1 MVSILLRQLC
11 SNSKNTLKLSSSQW
25 IYRSF
30 SSASASSTSS
40 SLSVKIKNR
49 IDEKRQQSL
58 LGGGLKRI
66 EQQHKKVIFCDFTT
80 TKKIDF

>member
-30 SSASASSTSS
+30 SSASASTSS
-40 SLSVKIKNR
+40 SLSAKIKNR

-80 TKKIDF
+80 KKIDF